1 MADMVMPGA
10 GAMLSP
16 LGGPAG
22 DLAGWYAGEV
32 TDNLIQTGATFAR
45 DISGIVGSQLDALS
59 PVKLPIMDRPM
70 PAAVPTAVPSTRPV
84 GRAVSADGGGVH
96 FHVADM
102 HPAMT
107 KARRIAADE
116 ARGLIGV

>member
-1 MADMVMPGA
+1 MVMPGA
-10 GAMLSP
+10 GAMISP

-32 TDNLIQTGATFAR
+32 AGNLIDTGSTFAR

-70 PAAVPTAVPSTRPV
+70 PAAVPTAVPSTRPSRPV

-102 HPAMT
+102 HTAMT